1 MTTDLPADLP
11 GEMTAIEI
19 AEPGGPEG
27 LKPCAR
33 AVPTPGDGE
42 VLVKVA
48 AAGVNFPDV
57 MQRRGNYPPP
67 PGASD
72 IPGLEIA
79 GVVAAVGPGVTDLQ
93 IGDEVCA
100 LVSGGGYAE
109 FCVAPAAQCLPVPDN
124 FDMVRAA
131 AIPETFFTVWTN
143 LVDRGELQAGQWVL
157 IHGGSGGI
165 GTAAIQVAH
174 ALGARVMATARTAE
188 KCAVC
193 EQLGAERAIN
203 YAEED
208 FVEIAKEMTG
218 GAGVN
223 LVIDIIGGDYAVRN
237 LHALAPGGRL
247 VQVAVQNGATP
258 EIPLFLIMQKRL
270 TLTGSTLR
278 PRSVAEKGAIAA
290 ALKEKIWPGLNTGK
304 LGPLVHATFPL
315 AEAAKA
321 HELMESSAHIGKIVL
336 TV

>member
-1 MTTDLPADLP
+1 MTTNIPT
-11 GEMTAIEI
+11 EMTVIEI
-19 AEPGGPEG
+19 TEPGGPEA
-27 LKPCAR
+27 LKPGTR
-33 AVPTPGDGE
+33 PVPTPGDGE

-57 MQRRGNYPPP
+57 MQRRGHYPPP

-79 GVVAAVGPGVTDLQ
+79 GVVVALGAGVTEFQ
-93 IGDEVCA
+93 PGDEVCA

-109 FCVAPAAQCLPVPDN
+109 YCVAPAAQCLPVPDN

-193 EQLGAERAIN
+193 EKLGADRAIN

-223 LVIDIIGGDYAVRN
+223 LIIDIVGGDYAVRN
-237 LHALAPGGRL
+237 LHALAEGGRL
-247 VQVAVQNGATP
+247 VQVAVRGGAKP

-290 ALKEKIWPGLNTGK
+290 ALKERIWPGLNAGE
-304 LGPLVHATFPL
+304 LGPLVHTTFPL
-315 AEAAKA
+315 TMADKA
-321 HELMESSAHIGKIVL
+321 HELMESSAHMGKIVL

>member
-1 MTTDLPADLP
+1 MTTDIPS
-11 GEMTAIEI
+11 EMTAIEI
-19 AEPGGPEG
+19 AETGGPEA
-27 LKPCAR
+27 LKPTRR
-33 AVPTPGDGE
+33 AVPVPGDGE

-57 MQRRGNYPPP
+57 MQRRGAYPPP

-79 GVVAAVGPGVTDLQ
+79 GAVVALGTGVTEIQ
-93 IGDEVCA
+93 TGDEVCA

-109 FCVAPAAQCLPVPDN
+109 YCVAPAAQCLPVPVN

-143 LVDRGELQAGQWVL
+143 MVDRGELQAGQWVL

-193 EQLGAERAIN
+193 EELGADRAIN
-203 YAEED
+203 YTDED
-208 FVEIAKEMTG
+208 FVEIAKEITG

-223 LVIDIIGGDYAVRN
+223 LIIDIIGGDYAVRN
-237 LHALAPGGRL
+237 LHALAAGGRL
-247 VQVAVQNGATP
+247 VQVAVQGGANP
-258 EIPLFLIMQKRL
+258 KIPLFLIMQKRL

-290 ALKEKIWPGLNTGK
+290 ALKQRIWPALDAGE
-304 LGPLVHATFPL
+304 LGPVVHATFSL
-315 AEAAKA
+315 SEAASA

>member
-1 MTTDLPADLP
+1 MTTDIPS
-11 GEMTAIEI
+11 EMTAIEI
-19 AEPGGPEG
+19 VEPGGPEA
-27 LKPCAR
+27 LKPTRR
-33 AVPTPGDGE
+33 AVPVPGDGE

-57 MQRRGNYPPP
+57 MQRRGAYPPP

-79 GVVAAVGPGVTDLQ
+79 GAVVALGTGVTEIQ
-93 IGDEVCA
+93 TGDEVCA

-109 FCVAPAAQCLPVPDN
+109 YCVAPAAQCLPVPVN

-143 LVDRGELQAGQWVL
+143 MVDRGELQAGQWVL

-193 EQLGAERAIN
+193 EELGADRAIN
-203 YAEED
+203 YTDED
-208 FVEIAKEMTG
+208 FVEIAKEITG

-223 LVIDIIGGDYAVRN
+223 LIIDIIGGDYAVRN
-237 LHALAPGGRL
+237 LHALAAGGRL
-247 VQVAVQNGATP
+247 VQVAVQGGANP
-258 EIPLFLIMQKRL
+258 KIPLFLIMQKRL

-290 ALKEKIWPGLNTGK
+290 ALKQRIWPALDAGE
-304 LGPLVHATFPL
+304 LGPVVHATFSL
-315 AEAAKA
+315 SEAASA

>member
-1 MTTDLPADLP
+1 MTTDIPS
-11 GEMTAIEI
+11 EMTAIEI
-19 AEPGGPEG
+19 AETGGPEA
-27 LKPCAR
+27 LKPTRR
-33 AVPTPGDGE
+33 AVPVPGDGE

-57 MQRRGNYPPP
+57 MQRRGAYPPP

-79 GVVAAVGPGVTDLQ
+79 GAVVALGTGVTEIQ
-93 IGDEVCA
+93 TGDEVCA

-109 FCVAPAAQCLPVPDN
+109 YCVAPAAQCLPVPVN

-143 LVDRGELQAGQWVL
+143 MVDRGELQAGQWVL

-174 ALGARVMATARTAE
+174 ALGARVVATARTAE

-193 EQLGAERAIN
+193 EELGADRAIN
-203 YAEED
+203 YTDED
-208 FVEIAKEMTG
+208 FVEIAKEITG

-223 LVIDIIGGDYAVRN
+223 LIIDIIGGDYAVRN
-237 LHALAPGGRL
+237 LHALAAGGRL
-247 VQVAVQNGATP
+247 VQVAVQGGANP
-258 EIPLFLIMQKRL
+258 KIPLFLIMQKRL

-290 ALKEKIWPGLNTGK
+290 ALKQRIWPALDAGE
-304 LGPLVHATFPL
+304 LGPVVHATFSL
-315 AEAAKA
+315 SEAASA

>member
-1 MTTDLPADLP
+1 MTTNIPT
-11 GEMTAIEI
+11 EMTVIEI
-19 AEPGGPEG
+19 TEPGGPEA
-27 LKPCAR
+27 LKPGTR
-33 AVPTPGDGE
+33 PVPTPGDGE

-57 MQRRGNYPPP
+57 MQRRGHYPPP

-79 GVVAAVGPGVTDLQ
+79 GVVVALGAGVTEFQ
-93 IGDEVCA
+93 PGDEVCA

-109 FCVAPAAQCLPVPDN
+109 YCVAPAAQCLPVPDN

-193 EQLGAERAIN
+193 EKLGADRAIN

-223 LVIDIIGGDYAVRN
+223 LIIDIVGGDYAVRN
-237 LHALAPGGRL
+237 LHALAEGGRL
-247 VQVAVQNGATP
+247 VQVAVRGGAKP

-290 ALKEKIWPGLNTGK
+290 ALKERIWPGLNAGE
-304 LGPLVHATFPL
+304 LGPLVHTTFPL
-315 AEAAKA
+315 TMADKA
-321 HELMESSAHIGKIVL
+321 HELMESCAHMGKIVL